1 MSLLKRKTPSQKEL
15 DQLWSNLT
23 FGTSHRNRQIS
34 DAVMASGFH
43 LCDQRR
49 EVAVHAESEVQF
61 QLHQRLQDMSL
72 WVAEFTRKSEEVT
85 AQVERVKGYADRV
98 KNAAKAV
105 APILTVDWDVFKMR
119 EARIGVD
126 LVADD
131 PHKALLFEVG
141 ILEGEE
147 QRLIVLHLR
156 VEECLRLLRR
166 MGYVLGKE
174 LDDRKL
180 TVQIDHTALALD
192 AHSSL
197 VVAHNGG
204 QIGGDESKGM
214 AEAKSGRGSTRN
226 PLLPTL
232 ENEQTWESLSWK
244 HCAAAE
250 KLLKDADALLVL
262 VESTLQSSCER
273 IQTAVCDTNAAFEA
287 RLIALRRLKCHLE
300 EEHEQAIFEND
311 NKIHTHFQNE

>member
-1 MSLLKRKTPSQKEL
+1 M
-15 DQLWSNLT
+15 
-23 FGTSHRNRQIS
+23 
-34 DAVMASGFH
+34 
-43 LCDQRR
+43 
-49 EVAVHAESEVQF
+49 
-61 QLHQRLQDMSL
+61 
-72 WVAEFTRKSEEVT
+72 
-85 AQVERVKGYADRV
+85 
-98 KNAAKAV
+98 
-105 APILTVDWDVFKMR
+105 
-119 EARIGVD
+119 
-126 LVADD
+126 ADD

-214 AEAKSGRGSTRN
+214 AEAKSGRGSTR
-226 PLLPTL
+226 
-232 ENEQTWESLSWK
+232 
-244 HCAAAE
+244 
-250 KLLKDADALLVL
+250 
-262 VESTLQSSCER
+262 
-273 IQTAVCDTNAAFEA
+273 
-287 RLIALRRLKCHLE
+287 
-300 EEHEQAIFEND
+300 
-311 NKIHTHFQNE
+311 